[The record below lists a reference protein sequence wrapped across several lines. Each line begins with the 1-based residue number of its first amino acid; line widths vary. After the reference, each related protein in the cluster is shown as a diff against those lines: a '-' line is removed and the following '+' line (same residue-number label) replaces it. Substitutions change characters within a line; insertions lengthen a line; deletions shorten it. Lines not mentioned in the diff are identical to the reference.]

1 MIGNQQIIDL
11 LNQRLIEERTAV
23 FQYENNRSCFRL
35 WGYKSLVKH
44 TDERIDDE
52 KGHAKKILNRIR
64 VLNGI
69 PVTDKLNAVAT
80 AGDVA
85 GMMKIDL
92 ASENSAILKYN
103 ESIRLCTSLG
113 DNGTRA
119 ILENILADEED
130 HAKYLERQLIQIA
143 QIGIQ
148 GYLAVKV

>member
-35 WGYKSLVKH
+35 WGYKSLTKH
-44 TDERIDDE
+44 IDERIDDE

-113 DNGTRA
+113 DNGTRI

-143 QIGIQ
+143 QIGVQ
-148 GYLAVKV
+148 NYLSAKI